1 MADTP
6 KKVYVRN
13 TTVGEDLKD
22 IAKGIG
28 RSVGGMLGNARSAIQ
43 QRPAHIDDAVDQAD
57 PPALSQQEAQSTD
70 RHNGY

>member
-1 MADTP
+1 MADKP
-6 KKVYVRN
+6 KKVYVRD

-28 RSVGGMLGNARSAIQ
+28 RSVGGMLGNARDAIQ
-43 QRPAHIDDAVDQAD
+43 QRPAHIDDAVDQATS
-57 PPALSQQEAQSTD
+57 PALSQYEAQSSD